1 MNPATTSERM
11 VAQPPG
17 TGNEM
22 MSPKRKFVPVT
33 GRDSKALDE
42 ETEMARQKL
51 MKQRADEKARRQEE
65 INKKTAQLKRMQK
78 HAKGGDSKALNEK
91 TQARRRKMMEDRKR
105 QKEAQQAEMKKRN
118 AEMRARLWAAK
129 QKGGDSKGLSK
140 EVLEARRKKA
150 EQSKFVKS
158 HLCGLKT
165 KLSTPSMPFIIH
177 LYSSKNKAEP
187 A

>member
-65 INKKTAQLKRMQK
+65 INKKTAELKRMQAT
-78 HAKGGDSKALNEK
+78 AKGGDSKALSAEVEE
-91 TQARRRKMMEDRKR
+91 QRRKI
-105 QKEAQQAEMKKRN
+105 AER
-118 AEMRARLWAAK
+118 RYAR
-129 QKGGDSKGLSK
+129 
-140 EVLEARRKKA
+140 
-150 EQSKFVKS
+150 
-158 HLCGLKT
+158 HT
-165 KLSTPSMPFIIH
+165 HIH
-177 LYSSKNKAEP
+177 
-187 A
+187 